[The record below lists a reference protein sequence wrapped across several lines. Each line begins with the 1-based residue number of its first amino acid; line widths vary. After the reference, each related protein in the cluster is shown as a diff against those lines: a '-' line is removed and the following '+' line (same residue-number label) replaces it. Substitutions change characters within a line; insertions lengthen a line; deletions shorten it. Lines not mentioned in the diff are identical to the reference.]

1 MSLQSKYLKFH
12 EEIKLTRESD
22 EYRAAREKDNLIT
35 AKIKAAFKEKGYEV
49 VEEILLGSMKVHTG
63 IHPPKN
69 RDYDVDR
76 GLVISDESAP
86 EDAVEPKKIVKDV
99 LSKHGFSAPKIKKP
113 CVTADYIGSPIHID
127 FTTFK
132 VDSYGNYHLAIGKE
146 NALIGN
152 KYWDNS
158 DPKGLVE
165 WIQSTDNHQNLLNP
179 LTANQRQQFIR
190 LVRYLK
196 RWRNVKYTSE
206 DARSKIFSIALTI
219 MAKKSFVHCDGDD
232 NKALSDTLSNM
243 LESYKFFTPK
253 GGGNYGLRVKLPVSP
268 QRDVFND
275 KGDQVANALRNR
287 LSRLKD
293 VLDEVSEMTSEK
305 KQCEKLQEQLGDDFP
320 DGVDT
325 APEKQLS
332 AGISIPS
339 SGA

>member
-12 EEIKLTRESD
+12 DEIKLTRESD
-22 EYRAAREKDNLIT
+22 EYRAAREKDILIT

-63 IHPPKN
+63 IHPTKN
-69 RDYDVDR
+69 GDYDVDR
-76 GLVISDESAP
+76 GLVISSESAP

-132 VDSYGNYHLAIGKE
+132 LDRYGNYHLAIGKE
-146 NALIGN
+146 NASAEN

-158 DPKGLVE
+158 DPKGLVS
-165 WIQSTDNHQNLLNP
+165 WIQSSDDHQNLLSQ
-179 LTANQRQQFIR
+179 LSANHRQQFLRI
-190 LVRYLK
+190 VRYLK

-206 DARSKIFSIALTI
+206 DARSKIFSIALTV
-219 MAKKSFVHCDGDD
+219 MAKKSFVPCDGDD
-232 NKALSDTLSNM
+232 NKALSDTLSNI
-243 LESYKFFTPK
+243 LEPYTFFTPNS
-253 GGGNYGLRVKLPVSP
+253 GGNYGLRVDLPVCP
-268 QRDVFND
+268 YRDIFD
-275 KGDQVANALRNR
+275 GKGSQVATTLFNR
-287 LSRLKD
+287 LTRLKN

-305 KQCEKLQEQLGDDFP
+305 KQCEKLQEQFGGDFP
-320 DGVDT
+320 DGVDS